1 MPISIKS
8 FFASAPHKVGAKR
21 LYVAIVAH
29 ARNGEFYRDLGVP
42 DTVTGRYAMI
52 ALHVFAVLER
62 LSHAEGGGDVSQA
75 LVDALVED
83 LDRNLR
89 EMGVGDLSV
98 GKRVKKFVGHFY
110 AMAAAC
116 RDGLNR
122 GDAAL
127 CGALSDYVYADGRP
141 SPAALKA
148 MAAYLRACIAD
159 LEGQTVADLSE
170 GRVRFADAS
179 QGARR

>member
-1 MPISIKS
+1 MAFSIKS

-21 LYVAIVAH
+21 LYVAIVDH
-29 ARNGEFYRDLGVP
+29 ARDGVFYRDLGVP

-52 ALHVFAVLER
+52 ALHVFAVMER
-62 LSHAEGGGDVSQA
+62 LSHAEGGDDVSQA
-75 LVDALVED
+75 LVDAMVED

-98 GKRVKKFVGHFY
+98 GKRVRKLVGHFY

-122 GDAAL
+122 GDATL
-127 CGALSDYVYADGRP
+127 CGALNDYVYGAGGP
-141 SPAALKA
+141 SPAALQA
-148 MAAYLRACIAD
+148 MASYLRACMAD
-159 LEGQTVADLSE
+159 LEDQIVADLSA
-170 GRVRFADAS
+170 GRVRFAEAS